1 MVVVLGMCLVVLSE
15 WTGAPCLPSTKKFLR
30 IIGGV
35 ASRRASHFKQ
45 GSRVGDLGWDARWG
59 LMPRSQWFFSLD
71 GSWSKAK
78 KRANHPPNGIDPPT
92 PASQPPSN
100 KQSASPQASAILLP
114 TEQAPTREGD
124 VSGISGVVASCYPP
138 LCDSAS
144 PPRFAGVEG
153 KQASK
158 RSGADQDGHHSR
170 RPRAGQG
177 RADGWRGR
185 GLDTRGMS
193 NAGRL
198 GSQPPPPPTHLG
210 GCSSRFGS
218 QILQQ
223 QCTHCTPPPPSII
236 QQFPCWHQVGITP
249 ALATPCWFRP
259 VTCLPH
265 AREASACL
273 PLI

>member
-1 MVVVLGMCLVVLSE
+1 MCLVVLSE
-15 WTGAPCLPSTKKFLR
+15 WMGAPCLPSTKKFLR

-45 GSRVGDLGWDARWG
+45 GSRVGDLGWDARWE

-78 KRANHPPNGIDPPT
+78 KRANHPPNDIDPPT

-138 LCDSAS
+138 LCDSATTLRPLHRPGLRAWKAS
-144 PPRFAGVEG
+144 
-153 KQASK
+153 KQASARGPTK
-158 RSGADQDGHHSR
+158 TAITAVGL
-170 RPRAGQG
+170 GQG
-177 RADGWRGR
+177 RAWQTDGGGEGWTR
-185 GLDTRGMS
+185 RGMS

-223 QCTHCTPPPPSII
+223 QCTHCTPPPLSII

-265 AREASACL
+265 AREA
-273 PLI
+273 